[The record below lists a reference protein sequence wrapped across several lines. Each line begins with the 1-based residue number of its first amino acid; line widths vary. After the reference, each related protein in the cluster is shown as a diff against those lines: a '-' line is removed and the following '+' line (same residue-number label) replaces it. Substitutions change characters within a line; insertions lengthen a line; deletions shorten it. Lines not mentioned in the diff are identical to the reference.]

1 MKELKE
7 RFNYCEVSGNITSI
21 KNGEIANAKHSKGYL
36 CVGKYLAHR
45 VAWFLY
51 YGCEPIGQIDHIN
64 QNKTDNRIVNLRC
77 VSNRENHRNM
87 PIQKNNKSGLMGV
100 HFSRLKSKWV
110 SYIKVDGKR
119 IHIGSFSGFFDACC
133 ARKSAESKLGFHLN
147 HGKTNL

>member
-1 MKELKE
+1 MKELKGK
-7 RFNYCEVSGNITSI
+7 FNYCESSGVITRVKDGVVAS
-21 KNGEIANAKHSKGYL
+21 GKHSKGYL
-36 CVGKYLAHR
+36 CVGRYLAHR
-45 VAWFLY
+45 LAWFLY
-51 YGCEPIGQIDHIN
+51 YGVEPIGQIDHIN

-100 HFSRLKSKWV
+100 HFSKLKRKWV

-133 ARKSAESKLGFHLN
+133 ARKSAEVKFGFHLN
-147 HGKTNL
+147 HGRVSL